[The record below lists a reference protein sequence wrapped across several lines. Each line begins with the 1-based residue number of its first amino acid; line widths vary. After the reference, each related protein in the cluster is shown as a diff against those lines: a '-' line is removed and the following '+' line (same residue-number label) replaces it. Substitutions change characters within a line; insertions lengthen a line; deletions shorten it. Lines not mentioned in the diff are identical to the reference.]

1 MKPKKQKASNSKLKS
16 QKDPDET
23 AAESE
28 TSFPKVTD
36 EAVEADP
43 LKRQKPEPKQK
54 PGDRLQDY
62 LG

>member
-1 MKPKKQKASNSKLKS
+1 MTPKKRKSSNPKLKS
-16 QKDPDET
+16 QNVSEET

-28 TSFPKVTD
+28 TSFPKVKD

-43 LKRQKPEPKQK
+43 LKRRKPEPKQK
-54 PGDRLQDY
+54 PGDRLEDY